1 MLVLRLI
8 GAPVRASCPYTRVGL
23 TDPIEAR
30 VTVMAML
37 TPSPATPPAWLA
49 REERHAARH
58 AIRFETRLSVG
69 TDEAIAVTIA
79 DLTQLGCRVIGRGGL
94 TMGKYV
100 TLDLAPVGPV
110 QGWIASAIP
119 PVTEDKFSRRLT
131 PIYCPA
137 FGNYP
142 RNYQQSLHSAQS
154 SESMMVVPTGI

>member
-1 MLVLRLI
+1 
-8 GAPVRASCPYTRVGL
+8 
-23 TDPIEAR
+23 
-30 VTVMAML
+30 MAML

-110 QGWIASAIP
+110 QGWIAWTRGDECGVDFGAP
-119 PVTEDKFSRRLT
+119 LTARGFVTLARRARGEVGT
-131 PIYCPA
+131 A
-137 FGNYP
+137 
-142 RNYQQSLHSAQS
+142 H
-154 SESMMVVPTGI
+154 